1 MFCRNVFSSVIDA
14 LDKDP
19 ELKGIKRIVAEVGR
33 SHARRRISK
42 KAFNVMNNITSIV
55 TFIYCEFILYCIKYQ
70 LVFIFRNCV
79 MCL

>member
-1 MFCRNVFSSVIDA
+1 MIIIFRCFFLCRNVFSSVIDA

-19 ELKGIKRIVAEVGR
+19 EMKGIKRIVAEVGR

-55 TFIYCEFILYCIKYQ
+55 TSNEFTSY
-70 LVFIFRNCV
+70 
-79 MCL
+79 